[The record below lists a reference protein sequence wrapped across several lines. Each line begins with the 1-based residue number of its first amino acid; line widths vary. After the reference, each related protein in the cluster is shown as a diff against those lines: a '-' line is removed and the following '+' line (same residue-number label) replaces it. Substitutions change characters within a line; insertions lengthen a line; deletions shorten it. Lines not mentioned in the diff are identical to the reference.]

1 LPLGLA
7 AAAALVLLLVPRRG
21 DDGFMPG
28 LRDSTLTTAGAPV
41 PLSPRGAVARVDRV
55 IWSSVP
61 RVERYRMRLYNG
73 EGAVLWT
80 VETADTLLA
89 VPDSV
94 VLSPRITYFWKVEAQ
109 TEWQRWAASDL
120 AEFRLEGSR

>member
-1 LPLGLA
+1 
-7 AAAALVLLLVPRRG
+7 
-21 DDGFMPG
+21 
-28 LRDSTLTTAGAPV
+28 
-41 PLSPRGAVARVDRV
+41 
-55 IWSSVP
+55 
-61 RVERYRMRLYNG
+61 MRLYNG